1 MSEYKKVLTSPEV
14 WAVIHAKHRRE
25 LVPYSSFSNPTGTFC
40 GGNGSKGE
48 MFTSYGFEGADYPFI
63 EANTEWDIDIAN
75 PHKRVNE
82 EHTYWLCLPI
92 LEND

>member
-1 MSEYKKVLTSPEV
+1 
-14 WAVIHAKHRRE
+14 
-25 LVPYSSFSNPTGTFC
+25 
-40 GGNGSKGE
+40 